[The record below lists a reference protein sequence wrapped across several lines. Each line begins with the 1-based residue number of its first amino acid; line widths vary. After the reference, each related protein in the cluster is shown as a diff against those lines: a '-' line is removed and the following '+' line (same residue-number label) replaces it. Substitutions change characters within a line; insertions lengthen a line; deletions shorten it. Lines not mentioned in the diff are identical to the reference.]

1 MTAFR
6 NFENRDPVPSLP
18 QGAVRP
24 KWSVMIPVYN
34 SARFLAS
41 TLQSVLAQAPD
52 PAHMQIE
59 VVDDCSSD
67 DPQKVVNEIGGRRVG
82 FFRQPQ
88 NLGHIGN
95 FHTCLSRAQGE
106 LVHLLHGDDAVRPE
120 FYELLGRGFDAD
132 PRVGAAFCRTVFMD
146 AHGQELSIEPG
157 MQSISGRLE
166 NAVVRLA
173 LEQRIMTPSIA
184 VRRAVYEEL
193 GGFDRRLKCSEDWEM
208 WIRIASRFPVWYEPQ
223 ALALY
228 RMHPQSNTGR
238 HIRNAADMAYTRMA
252 IDIFKSYLPSELA
265 DDVAASARRTY
276 SQSALE
282 TGRRLL
288 GSGDWAGCLAQ
299 MSEAFHLDP
308 SLKTIG
314 RMLRLVAKQGG
325 EIVRPN

>member
-1 MTAFR
+1 MTAAR
-6 NFENRDPVPSLP
+6 NFAYRDPVSPLP
-18 QGAVRP
+18 KEAVRP

-34 SARFLAS
+34 CARFLAT
-41 TLQSVLAQAPD
+41 TLESVLAQAPD

-67 DPQKVVNEIGGRRVG
+67 DPQKVVNEIGGSRVG

-88 NLGHIGN
+88 NLGHIRN
-95 FHTCLSRAQGE
+95 FHTCLNRAKGE

-120 FYELLGRGFDAD
+120 FYKLLGRGFDAD
-132 PRVGAAFCRTVFMD
+132 PSAGAAFCRTVFID
-146 AHGQELSIEPG
+146 AHGKELSIGPV
-157 MQSISGRLE
+157 MQSSAGRLE
-166 NAVVRLA
+166 NAAVRLA
-173 LEQRIMTPSIA
+173 REQHIMTPSIA
-184 VRRAVYEEL
+184 VRRAVFEEL

-208 WIRIASRFPVWYEPQ
+208 WIRIASHFPVWYEPQ

-238 HIRNAADMAYTRMA
+238 HVRSAEDMAYTRMA
-252 IDIFKSYLPSELA
+252 IDIFKSYLPRELA

-276 SQSALE
+276 SLSALE
-282 TGRRLL
+282 TGRLLL

-299 MSEAFHLDP
+299 MSEAFRFDP
-308 SLKTIG
+308 SLKTIA
-314 RMLRLVAKQGG
+314 RMLRLVARPGG

>member
-18 QGAVRP
+18 QAAVRP

-52 PAHMQIE
+52 SAHMQIE

-132 PRVGAAFCRTVFMD
+132 PRVGAAFCRTVFMG
-146 AHGQELSIEPG
+146 AHGQELSIEPA
-157 MQSISGRLE
+157 MQPISGRLE

-299 MSEAFHLDP
+299 MSEAFQLDP

>member
-1 MTAFR
+1 MTAVR
-6 NFENRDPVPSLP
+6 DFEHRDAVSPLP

-34 SARFLAS
+34 CARFLAA
-41 TLQSVLAQAPD
+41 TLESVLAQALD
-52 PAHMQIE
+52 PVHMQIE

-67 DPQKVVNEIGGRRVG
+67 DPQKVVDEIGGSRVG
-82 FFRQPQ
+82 YFRQPQ

-95 FHTCLSRAQGE
+95 FQTCLNRAQGE
-106 LVHLLHGDDAVRPE
+106 LIHLLHGDDAIRPG

-132 PRVGAAFCRTVFMD
+132 PNAGAAFCRTVYVD
-146 AHGQELSIEPG
+146 AHRQELSVEPA
-157 MQSISGRLE
+157 MQSSPGRLE

-173 LEQRIMTPSIA
+173 LEQHIMTPSIA

-208 WIRIASRFPVWYEPQ
+208 WIRIASQFPIWYEPQ

-238 HIRNAADMAYTRMA
+238 HIRNAEDMAYTRAA
-252 IDIFKSYLPSELA
+252 IDIFKSYLPPELA

-276 SQSALE
+276 SLSALE

-288 GSGDWAGCLAQ
+288 GFGDWAGCLAQ
-299 MSEAFHLDP
+299 MSEAFRFDP
-308 SLKTIG
+308 SLRTIG
-314 RMLRLVAKQGG
+314 RMLRLFARQGG
-325 EIVRPN
+325 EIVRPD

>member
-18 QGAVRP
+18 QAAVRP

-146 AHGQELSIEPG
+146 AHGQELSIEPA
-157 MQSISGRLE
+157 MQSVSGRLE
-166 NAVVRLA
+166 NAVIRLA

-314 RMLRLVAKQGG
+314 RMLWLVAKQGG